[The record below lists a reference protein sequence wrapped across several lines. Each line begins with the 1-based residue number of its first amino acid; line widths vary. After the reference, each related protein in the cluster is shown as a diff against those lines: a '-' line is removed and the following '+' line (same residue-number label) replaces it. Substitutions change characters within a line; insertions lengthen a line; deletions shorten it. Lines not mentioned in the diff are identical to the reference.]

1 MPFRGKEYHGTFAP
15 EDLQLMQAAY
25 NRSCALLDRCPTT
38 HEAKNELARVIIR
51 TYQSGESDPE
61 KIAAIAARVEL
72 MRS

>member
-1 MPFRGKEYHGTFAP
+1 MPFRGKEYHGTFTP

-25 NRSCALLDRCPTT
+25 NLSCTLLGRCPKT

-51 TYQSGESDPE
+51 TYQSGEYDPE

-72 MRS
+72 ARS